1 MSEFV
6 SQRLQGTF
14 PVTSGRSK
22 VADTM
27 TPTSLIRLGCMLI
40 GFLAGSNLLAQ
51 PSLPQPA
58 IPGLRYYY
66 PAERTE
72 PRIVKCDVCVYGGT
86 SGGAVAAVQA
96 ARMGRSVVLLEVGK
110 HIGGLTSGGLNSPHG
125 EGELLCGGVA
135 REFYNA
141 VGQMDFRPSIAE
153 QQYLKM
159 LKQAGVEVFLLS
171 HLDRVRKDG
180 ARIVAITME
189 NGLEVQAKQYI
200 DATYEGDLLARA
212 GVSWTAGREGI
223 SIYGE
228 SLNGIRT
235 PGTGGHNYRTS
246 IDPFREPGNPASGLL
261 PRINE
266 HWGQLGEGDARIQA
280 YCFRMWLTKDNP
292 LPIPKPAAYD
302 PEQYEILAR
311 LFEAG
316 VDPRPQFGIDT
327 NVHTLFGGAYF
338 TDFVGGITA
347 GPTPAGSNGNESFRL
362 TPTIRS
368 A

>member
-1 MSEFV
+1 MSN
-6 SQRLQGTF
+6 
-14 PVTSGRSK
+14 
-22 VADTM
+22 VASFKRAHISDS
-27 TPTSLIRLGCMLI
+27 PWLHADR
-40 GFLAGSNLLAQ
+40 
-51 PSLPQPA
+51 
-58 IPGLRYYY
+58 IPGWLEFACAAKSA
-66 PAERTE
+66 PARDSWTAVLLSRGEDQ
-72 PRIVKCDVCVYGGT
+72 PRIVECDVCVYGGT

-110 HIGGLTSGGLNSPHG
+110 HIGGLTSGGLSSPDG

-235 PGTGGHNYRTS
+235 PGTGGHNYCTS

-266 HWGQLGEGDARIQA
+266 HWGQPGEGDARIQA

-302 PEQYEILAR
+302 PEQYKSSRGCSKRASTRDRSSASTPTSIPCSA
-311 LFEAG
+311 A
-316 VDPRPQFGIDT
+316 P
-327 NVHTLFGGAYF
+327 TLL
-338 TDFVGGITA
+338 TSWGGITA
-347 GPTPAGSNGNESFRL
+347 GRTPAGSNGNESFRL

>member
-1 MSEFV
+1 
-6 SQRLQGTF
+6 
-14 PVTSGRSK
+14 
-22 VADTM
+22 M

-40 GFLAGSNLLAQ
+40 GFLAGSHLLAQ

-58 IPGLRYYY
+58 IPGLRVLLSRGEDR
-66 PAERTE
+66 AADRGVRCLRLRRDER
-72 PRIVKCDVCVYGGT
+72 RRGR
-86 SGGAVAAVQA
+86 GGAGGSDGAKRGAA
-96 ARMGRSVVLLEVGK
+96 GVGK
-110 HIGGLTSGGLNSPHG
+110 HIGGLTSGGLSSTDG

-235 PGTGGHNYRTS
+235 PGTGGHNYCTS

-266 HWGQLGEGDARIQA
+266 HWGQPREGDARIQA

-302 PEQYEILAR
+302 PEAYEILAR

-347 GPTPAGSNGNESFRL
+347 GRTPAGSNGNESFRL